1 MKNSKMFMGNS
12 DAMLEQFATDQST
25 TAGKKVESGPRWTDE
40 NIRKLI
46 QLWSEKPALYDTKHD
61 SYFSKNK
68 RREALDQIIEEMGMS
83 EKDIQQKMVS
93 LRTYYGSQQ
102 RKKIAWESDPT
113 KTTSFKSRWQ
123 FWIPLDFLQD
133 HMTQKQSDTKM
144 QDEECLSPEFCEDS
158 PPEKGTV
165 WGRGNGEGAAFLP
178 TRPTFIQ
185 DAPLCLRYTHSHDQ
199 HPLRCIFIKSKT
211 KKYPRNSS
219 FRKVASSVVIG
230 GNDSSLP
237 LDYPGYQSLKWY
249 HWTTNEYSKFL
260 QKGFQG
266 VSLNVL

>member
-1 MKNSKMFMGNS
+1 MKNSKILMGNS
-12 DAMLEQFATDQST
+12 DAMLEQFTTDQST
-25 TAGKKVESGPRWTDE
+25 TTGKKVESGPRWTDE

-68 RREALDQIIEEMGMS
+68 RREALDQIIEEMDMS

-113 KTTSFKSRWQ
+113 KTTPFKSRWQ

-144 QDEECLSPEFCEDS
+144 QVSLDEECLSPEFCDDS
-158 PPEKGTV
+158 PPEKGKV
-165 WGRGNGEGAAFLP
+165 YGRGAMERGGSFSP
-178 TRPTFIQ
+178 T
-185 DAPLCLRYTHSHDQ
+185 
-199 HPLRCIFIKSKT
+199 
-211 KKYPRNSS
+211 
-219 FRKVASSVVIG
+219 
-230 GNDSSLP
+230 
-237 LDYPGYQSLKWY
+237 
-249 HWTTNEYSKFL
+249 
-260 QKGFQG
+260 
-266 VSLNVL
+266 